1 MDNKFKQEV
10 LKQLMEASESLTT
23 DDIRSE
29 VEDVIEKTKSEGFAK
44 HKVLYMLKK
53 AL

>member
-1 MDNKFKQEV
+1 MDNKVKQAL
-10 LKQLMEASESLTT
+10 LKQLVEANQRPTT

-44 HKVLYMLKK
+44 HEVLYMVKK